1 MSQDIPP
8 LAALRA
14 FEATARLG
22 SVTAAARELH
32 VTHGA
37 VSRQLRSL
45 DEHFGTMLFVKAG
58 RGIRLTPQGEQLQQG
73 VGDAFT
79 RLRESCAELRRS
91 TEEAPLVLSCPGS
104 LMARWFIPRLGRFQR
119 ELPDVKLQ
127 VGSSDSELD
136 PKGTDAGA
144 TLLFSEPP
152 WPPELDVVELVA
164 EDICAVASP
173 SQATRFDPERPDTL
187 FTAPLLHTHSRPQ
200 AWPQWAQT
208 HELDPS
214 SLEQALNDGQGFD
227 HLYYLIEAALA
238 GLGVAIAPRLLV
250 QDDLD
255 DGRLVAPWGPVE
267 TPGRLCLMLPRYLPP
282 RRSARLTEWLK
293 REIGDTDDRH

>member
-14 FEATARLG
+14 FEATARRG

-45 DEHFGTMLFVKAG
+45 DEHFGVMLFAKAG
-58 RGIRLTPQGEQLQQG
+58 RGIRLTRQGEQLQQG
-73 VGDAFT
+73 VGDAFA
-79 RLRESCAELRRS
+79 RLRESCAELKRS

-104 LMARWFIPRLGRFQR
+104 LLARWFIPRLGRLQS

-144 TLLFSEPP
+144 TLLFLEPP
-152 WPPELDVVELVA
+152 WPPELDVIELAA

-173 SQATRFDPERPDTL
+173 TQAARFDPERPSTL
-187 FTAPLLHTHSRPQ
+187 FTAPFLYTHSRPQ
-200 AWPQWAQT
+200 AWPQWANANR
-208 HELDPS
+208 LDS
-214 SLEQALNDGQGFD
+214 SQVEQALKEGQGFD

-250 QDDLD
+250 QDDLAS
-255 DGRLVAPWGPVE
+255 GRLVAPWGSVQ
-267 TPGRLCLMLPRYLPP
+267 TPGRLCLMLPRYLQP
-282 RRSARLTEWLK
+282 RRSARLAEWLQD
-293 REIGDTDDRH
+293 EIAG

>member
-1 MSQDIPP
+1 MSQGIPP

-45 DEHFGTMLFVKAG
+45 DEHFGVTLFTKAG
-58 RGIRLTPQGEQLQQG
+58 RGIRLTRQGEQLQQG
-73 VGDAFT
+73 VGDAFA
-79 RLRESCAELRRS
+79 RLRESCAELKRS
-91 TEEAPLVLSCPGS
+91 TEEAPLVLNCPGS
-104 LMARWFIPRLGRFQR
+104 LLARWFIPRLERLQR
-119 ELPDVKLQ
+119 DLPDVKLQ
-127 VGSSDSELD
+127 VGTGDSELA
-136 PKGTDAGA
+136 PGGHDAGA

-152 WPPELDVVELVA
+152 WPPELEVIELAA

-173 SQATRFDPERPDTL
+173 RQAKRFDSAHPETI

-200 AWPQWAQT
+200 AWPQWARAND
-208 HELDPS
+208 LDLS
-214 SLEQALNDGQGFD
+214 QLDRSLKEGQGFD

-238 GLGVAIAPRLLV
+238 DLGVAIAPRLLV
-250 QDDLD
+250 QDDLNS
-255 DGRLVAPWGPVE
+255 GRLVAPWGSVD
-267 TPGRLCLMLPRYLPP
+267 TSGRLCLMLPRYLPR
-282 RRSARLTEWLK
+282 RRSARLADWLQE
-293 REIGDTDDRH
+293 EIADQ

>member
-45 DEHFGTMLFVKAG
+45 DEHFGVMLFTKAG
-58 RGIRLTPQGEQLQQG
+58 RGIQLTHQGERLQQG
-73 VGDAFT
+73 IGEAFA
-79 RLRESCAELRRS
+79 RMRESCAELKRS
-91 TEEAPLVLSCPGS
+91 SEDAPLTLKCPGS
-104 LMARWFIPRLGRFQR
+104 LLARWFIPRLDRFQR
-119 ELPDVKLQ
+119 DLPDVALQ
-127 VGSSDSELD
+127 VGSGDSELD
-136 PKGTDAGA
+136 PRGEEAGA
-144 TLLFSEPP
+144 TLVFSEPP
-152 WPPELDVVELVA
+152 WPAELDVIELAA

-173 SQATRFDPERPDTL
+173 KQAARFDSGHPETI

-200 AWPQWAQT
+200 AWPQWAQA
-208 HELDPS
+208 HG
-214 SLEQALNDGQGFD
+214 LETSRLERALSDGQGFD

-255 DGRLVAPWGPVE
+255 SGHLVAPWGSVE
-267 TPGRLCLMLPRYLPP
+267 TPGRLCLMLPRYVPS
-282 RRSARLTEWLK
+282 RRGAQLADWLK
-293 REIGDTDDRH
+293 AEIGSTEGMQ